1 MGRKEGQSSSESSHN
16 CEYAA
21 RCQSFPRQLWPP
33 AVNTT
38 MSWLFVNWS
47 SLHFHSGQCFRSTF
61 QNVICQGLA
70 GQKERCST
78 GINAA
83 TVNGGRSR
91 KHQIVFPPWE
101 VDVGQN
107 LNTQGRGKHTQLN
120 FMSPLLINTVWAPSS
135 QCIHWAFALQQID
148 NTPVSSPGRLLSLHN
163 VSGHQV
169 EQWKHQQ
176 RDGSLRTDI
185 KSLKLFPSPW
195 GGGGGARVLTP
206 QTNKRQGV
214 KIIPGLSDF
223 KWDASPQ
230 EKRCE
235 KNSRDGWD

>member
-1 MGRKEGQSSSESSHN
+1 MDKVALRALTTVSTPP
-16 CEYAA
+16 AA
-21 RCQSFPRQLWPP
+21 NHFPGQLWPP

-38 MSWLFVNWS
+38 MSWFFVNWS

-61 QNVICQGLA
+61 QNVIFQGLA

-83 TVNGGRSR
+83 TLNGGRSR

-107 LNTQGRGKHTQLN
+107 PNTQGRGKRTQLN

-135 QCIHWAFALQQID
+135 RCIHWAFALQQID
-148 NTPVSSPGRLLSLHN
+148 NTLVSSPGCLLSLHD

-169 EQWKHQQ
+169 QQWKHQQ
-176 RDGSLRTDI
+176 RDGSLRTDS
-185 KSLKLFPSPW
+185 KSLKVFPSPC
-195 GGGGGARVLTP
+195 GGSRFNSSDKQAARGQNHTRPVRFQVWRLA
-206 QTNKRQGV
+206 KM
-214 KIIPGLSDF
+214 
-223 KWDASPQ
+223 Q